1 MSVMSTNPAAKPG
14 ATAARSARL
23 WEIDSV
29 RGVAVLAMIFFHF
42 MWDLQFF
49 GLTDID
55 VFSPAWQTFA
65 RAIGTTFMFVM
76 GVSLTL
82 DAVRYK
88 GNSREIWRRNLKR
101 GLMIFGAG
109 MLVTLVTFFIVG
121 NEFVRF
127 GILHLA
133 GASIILAT
141 PFVNRRARGPLI
153 AGMVLIAAGF
163 LFGRL
168 SAPYPWLIPLG
179 IRQAGV
185 DMVDYYPLVPWFG
198 VALLGVAF
206 GTFAYPNKQRRFDV
220 PDWGGSL
227 PTRFLQFIGRHSLA
241 IYLLHQPFLIALIF
255 VATQVPAL
263 LR

>member
-1 MSVMSTNPAAKPG
+1 MVAETVATDIAK
-14 ATAARSARL
+14 TKRSPRL
-23 WEIDSV
+23 WEVDSA
-29 RGVAVLAMIFFHF
+29 RGIAVLAMIFFHF

-49 GLTDID
+49 GLSSVD

-65 RAIGTTFMFVM
+65 RSIGTTFMFVM

-88 GNSREIWRRNLKR
+88 GNTREIWKRNLRR

-109 MLVTLVTFFIVG
+109 MLVTLATFLIVG

-133 GASIILAT
+133 GVSIILAT
-141 PFVNRRARGPLI
+141 PFVNRRIRYALI
-153 AGMVLIAAGF
+153 AGVVLIALGF

-179 IRQAGV
+179 IREAGV

-198 VALLGVAF
+198 VGLLGVAF
-206 GTFAYPNKQRRFDV
+206 GAYAYPRGQRRFPV
-220 PDWGGSL
+220 PDWGNTA
-227 PTRFLQFIGRHSLA
+227 PARFLQFIGRHSLA
-241 IYLLHQPFLIALIF
+241 VYLLHQPILIALIF
-255 VATQVPAL
+255 IVTQAQL
-263 LR
+263 LLK

>member
-1 MSVMSTNPAAKPG
+1 MTVEQAAIPIAQPRGNP
-14 ATAARSARL
+14 RL
-23 WEIDSV
+23 WEVDSA

-49 GLTDID
+49 GLTNVD
-55 VFSPAWQTFA
+55 VFSAPWQAFA
-65 RAIGTTFMFVM
+65 RGIGTTFMFVM

-82 DAVRYK
+82 DAARYT
-88 GNSREIWRRNLKR
+88 GNRKAIWKRNLKR

-109 MLVTLVTFFIVG
+109 MLVTLATRFVVG

-141 PFVNRRARGPLI
+141 PFVNRRTVVPLI
-153 AGMVLIAAGF
+153 AGVILLAVGVLS
-163 LFGRL
+163 GRL

-179 IRQAGV
+179 IREAGI

-198 VALLGVAF
+198 VVLLGVAF
-206 GTFAYPNKQRRFDV
+206 GAWAYPQKQRRFTV
-220 PDWGGSL
+220 PDWGGNWPARL
-227 PTRFLQFIGRHSLA
+227 LQFIGRHSLA
-241 IYLLHQPFLIALIF
+241 VYLLHQPILIALIF
-255 VATQVPAL
+255 IAMQAPAL